1 MYLIGKGVCCE
12 EVYRVWVTSEYE
24 YVIEVDDDASW
35 DDVQELAWEE
45 DWTPLIHRADIVEID
60 EIQE

>member
-1 MYLIGKGVCCE
+1 MFVVKR
-12 EVYRVWVTSEYE
+12 YRVWVTSEYE

-35 DDVQELAWEE
+35 DDVQEKAWEE

-60 EIQE
+60 ESQE

>member
-1 MYLIGKGVCCE
+1 MKK
-12 EVYRVWVTSEYE
+12 YRVRVMSEYE

-45 DWTPLIHRADIVEID
+45 DWTPLIHRADIEEINEVVE
-60 EIQE
+60 